1 MLGLLPLVNHAEGLA
16 QARQR
21 QALLNECLSAE

>member
-1 MLGLLPLVNHAEGLA
+1 MLGLLPRMNHPEGLA

-21 QALLNECLSAE
+21 QALLNGCLSAE